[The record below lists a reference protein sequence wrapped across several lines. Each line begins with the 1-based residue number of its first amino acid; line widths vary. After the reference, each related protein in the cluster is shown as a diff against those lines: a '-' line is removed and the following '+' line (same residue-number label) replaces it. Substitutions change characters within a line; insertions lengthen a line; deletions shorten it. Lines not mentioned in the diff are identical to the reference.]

1 MARSPVKYLTKD
13 YTTNALYYS
22 TAKNIYFSNN
32 NENSEEIV
40 SIQGQ
45 QNIVSLFVEPTKT
58 LTYLMSNGSAFLK
71 RLGLT

>member
-1 MARSPVKYLTKD
+1 MATILAGTGYNQVIEFYSNDKQKNKLIFGQMARSPVKYLTKD

-22 TAKNIYFSNN
+22 TAKNIYFSDN

-45 QNIVSLFVEPTKT
+45 
-58 LTYLMSNGSAFLK
+58 
-71 RLGLT
+71 